1 MDWLNPTSGDWLRLM
16 MLRARSSLTTVSGP
30 GSMASPVA
38 SLKSWPEPQPS
49 SMRAARRCSKRP
61 GTNEAA
67 PRPFPGPS
75 TASLVLPS
83 SRIGLAYAHGVAAA
97 ATGDANL
104 DALRDAWQE
113 LLSVPHLVAWLGLAW
128 AVYMA
133 VLGGWIVL
141 QKREPVATL
150 SWLLGL
156 ALLPYLGFLI
166 YHVFGPQ
173 RIHRQRL
180 RRARSR
186 ELLPADGDLGG
197 TFHVDA
203 AELARLGAATTG
215 LPPASASDVRLLV
228 DGGAKYGA
236 LLADI
241 AAAERHVHLEYYIY
255 EPDRTGTALRDA
267 LVERARAG
275 VQVRLL
281 LDAIGSARARRFF
294 RPLLDAGGEL
304 AWFHP
309 MRFGRI
315 WRRPWANLRTH
326 RKIVVIDGRVAY
338 TGGMNITDEQDER
351 LGDSAYRDLHLRLEG
366 QVVRSL
372 QLVFCEDWAYATGDR
387 GFLAGVARETPRE
400 AAPGPVR
407 AQVLVSGPDSPWEAI
422 HRLHVSAIQAA
433 KTRVWM
439 TTPYFVPG
447 EAAMMALTSAA
458 LAGLDV
464 RLLVPRESDSTL
476 VTLAA
481 RSYFGPL
488 LLAGV
493 RIHEYGPRML
503 HSKSLLV
510 DDALVVVGSANFDH
524 RSFRLNFE
532 VSVLF
537 DDPGIAAELSA
548 LFEGELA
555 HAPRVHRGRPR
566 PLLRARLPEA
576 LARLMSPLL

>member
-1 MDWLNPTSGDWLRLM
+1 MQDMLLSGWEALTSG
-16 MLRARSSLTTVSGP
+16 S
-30 GSMASPVA
+30 
-38 SLKSWPEPQPS
+38 
-49 SMRAARRCSKRP
+49 
-61 GTNEAA
+61 
-67 PRPFPGPS
+67 
-75 TASLVLPS
+75 
-83 SRIGLAYAHGVAAA
+83 GLATA
-97 ATGDANL
+97 
-104 DALRDAWQE
+104 
-113 LLSVPHLVAWLGLAW
+113 LVAGWLAYLL
-128 AVYMA
+128 

-156 ALLPYLGFLI
+156 ALLPYVGFLV

-186 ELLPADGDLGG
+186 ESMSANAALADPA
-197 TFHVDA
+197 HADA
-203 AELARLGAATTG
+203 AELARLGVATTG
-215 LPPASASDVRLLV
+215 LPPASAREVRLLV
-228 DGGAKYGA
+228 DGAAKYEA

-241 AAAERHVHLEYYIY
+241 AAATRHIHLEYYIW
-255 EPDRTGTALRDA
+255 EPDRTGAALRDA
-267 LVERARAG
+267 LAERARAG

-281 LDAIGSARARRFF
+281 LDAIGAVRARHFF
-294 RPLLDAGGEL
+294 APLIEAGGEV

-309 MRFGRI
+309 MRFGHV

-338 TGGMNITDEQDER
+338 TGGMNVSDEQDER
-351 LGDSAYRDLHLRLEG
+351 VREDAYRDLHLRLEG
-366 QVVRSL
+366 EVVRTL

-387 GFLAGVARETPRE
+387 SFLSGVARDTPRE
-400 AAPGPVR
+400 PAAGPVR

-422 HRLHVSAIQAA
+422 HRLQVSAIQAA
-433 KTRVWM
+433 KRRVWLM
-439 TTPYFVPG
+439 TPYFVPG

-458 LAGLDV
+458 MAGLDV
-464 RLLVPRESDSTL
+464 RLLVPRESDSKL

-488 LLAGV
+488 LVAGV
-493 RIHEYGPRML
+493 KVYEYGPRML

-510 DDALVVVGSANFDH
+510 DDELVVIGSANFDH

-532 VSVLF
+532 VAVLF
-537 DDPGIAAELSA
+537 DDRALASRIAA

-555 HAPRVHRGRPR
+555 SAPRVHRGRHR
-566 PLLRARLPEA
+566 PLLRVRLPEA

>member
-1 MDWLNPTSGDWLRLM
+1 MRRGKRLD
-16 MLRARSSLTTVSGP
+16 V
-30 GSMASPVA
+30 
-38 SLKSWPEPQPS
+38 
-49 SMRAARRCSKRP
+49 
-61 GTNEAA
+61 
-67 PRPFPGPS
+67 
-75 TASLVLPS
+75 
-83 SRIGLAYAHGVAAA
+83 
-97 ATGDANL
+97 
-104 DALRDAWQE
+104 LRDAWQG
-113 LLSVPHLVAWLGLAW
+113 LLSIPHLGSWLIAAW
-128 AVYMA
+128 AAYLLL
-133 VLGGWIVL
+133 LGGWIVL

-173 RIHRQRL
+173 RIRRQRL

-186 ELLPADGDLGG
+186 ESMAASPAFDAGA
-197 TFHVDA
+197 HVDA
-203 AELARLGAATTG
+203 AELARLGTASTG
-215 LPPASASDVRLLV
+215 LAPSTARDVRLLV
-228 DGGAKYGA
+228 DGAAKYEA

-241 AAAERHVHLEYYIY
+241 ARATRHVHLEYYIY
-255 EPDRTGTALRDA
+255 EPDLTGTALRDA
-267 LVERARAG
+267 LAERARAG
-275 VQVRLL
+275 VEVRLL
-281 LDAIGSARARRFF
+281 VDAIGSGAARRFF
-294 RPLLDAGGEL
+294 QPLLDAGGEL

-309 MRFGRI
+309 MRLGQF

-326 RKIVVIDGRVAY
+326 RKIVVIDGRIAY

-351 LGDSAYRDLHLRLEG
+351 LGDAAYRDLHLRLEG
-366 QVVRSL
+366 EVVRRL

-387 GFLAGVARETPRE
+387 QFLSNVARDAPAD
-400 AAPGPVR
+400 AAPGPVH

-422 HRLHVSAIQAA
+422 HRMHVSAIHAA
-433 KTRVWM
+433 KARVWM

-458 LAGLDV
+458 AAGLDV
-464 RLLVPRESDSTL
+464 RLLVPRESDSKL

-481 RSYFGPL
+481 RSYFGAL

-493 RIHEYGPRML
+493 KIYEYGPRML

-510 DDALVVVGSANFDH
+510 DDELVLVGSANFDH

-537 DDPGIAAELSA
+537 DDPGIAAQMAA

-555 HAPRVHRGRPR
+555 SAPRVQRGRHR
-566 PLLRARLPEA
+566 PLFRARLPEA
-576 LARLMSPLL
+576 LARLLSPLL